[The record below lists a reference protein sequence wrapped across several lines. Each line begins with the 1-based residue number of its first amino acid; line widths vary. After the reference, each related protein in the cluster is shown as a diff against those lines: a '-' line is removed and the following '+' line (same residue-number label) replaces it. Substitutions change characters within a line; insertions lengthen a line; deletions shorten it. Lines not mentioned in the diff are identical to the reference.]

1 MKRKLVPV
9 LLFLLIPILT
19 NCEKDDDTQNTLTVT
34 DVDGNTYTT
43 VQIGDQIWMA
53 ENLKTSHYANGTEI
67 ELVTD
72 ESAWSNLTFSDK
84 AISYYENSIANKEAY
99 GALYTWAG
107 AMNGSTSSDS
117 NPSNVQ
123 GVCPDGWH
131 LPSDNEW
138 KELEMHLG
146 MSQNETEMYTFRGTN
161 EGSKIAGD
169 SRLWNE
175 GILVTDI
182 AFGSSGFWA
191 IPSGYR
197 NADNGGAYQLHEIAA
212 FWSTTESGDTLS
224 LSRLLNTHWTQIHR
238 FTDSKKTGFSV
249 RCIKD

>member
-9 LLFLLIPILT
+9 LILLLFPILT
-19 NCEKDDDTQNTLTVT
+19 NCEKENDTQHTITIT
-34 DVDGNTYTT
+34 DFDGTRYKT

-53 ENLKTSHYANGTEI
+53 ENLKTTHYANGTKI
-67 ELVTD
+67 ELITD
-72 ESAWSNLTFSDK
+72 ERAWGDLSFSDK
-84 AISYYENSIANKEAY
+84 AMSYYTNSIGNKEAY
-99 GALYTWAG
+99 GALYTWA
-107 AMNGSTSSDS
+107 ATMNDSTSSAS
-117 NPSNVQ
+117 NPSTIQ

-138 KELEMHLG
+138 KELEMYLG
-146 MSQNETEMYTFRGTN
+146 MSQDETERYAFRGTN

-169 SRLWNE
+169 PMLWNE
-175 GILVTDI
+175 GILVTDVD
-182 AFGSSGFWA
+182 FGSSGFDA
-191 IPSGYR
+191 LPTGYR
-197 NADNGGAYQLHEIAA
+197 NADTGGFNQLHEIAA
-212 FWSTTESGDTLS
+212 FWSATESGDTLS